1 MKFSYHPDDSVTA
14 YSHFA
19 LTESA
24 LKDLVD
30 VLFVMNWS
38 QITVG
43 PCIEGGSFRS
53 SAWSSHLRQFPD
65 SGFGCVAFLSMY
77 WATQLGTS
85 SEELRRVRPVSKI
98 AFFERRGEGCAGS

>member
-43 PCIEGGSFRS
+43 PCIEGGRFVQAPGVRILDSSLTVDLGAWHFYRCIGQHNWGRRPRS
-53 SAWSSHLRQFPD
+53 
-65 SGFGCVAFLSMY
+65 
-77 WATQLGTS
+77 
-85 SEELRRVRPVSKI
+85 
-98 AFFERRGEGCAGS
+98 